1 MPHVYIYIYILCK
14 IAILLLHNFE
24 VPFTNGAGVQC
35 VYLYAKVGIDR
46 MDKVAKQLDKGHHVM
61 KLRFTRPQNSSG
73 TQKVKVHKW
82 WVFQCNFLNNG

>member
-1 MPHVYIYIYILCK
+1 MYIYICK

-61 KLRFTRPQNSSG
+61 KLRFTPPL
-73 TQKVKVHKW
+73 KFKW
-82 WVFQCNFLNNG
+82 NPKSKGLQMVGFPM